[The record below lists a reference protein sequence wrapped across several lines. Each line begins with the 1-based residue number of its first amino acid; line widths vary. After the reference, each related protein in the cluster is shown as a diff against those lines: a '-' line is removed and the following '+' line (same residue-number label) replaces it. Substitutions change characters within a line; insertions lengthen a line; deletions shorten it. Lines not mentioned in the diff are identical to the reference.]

1 MYKGKFVT
9 IEGPDG
15 AGKTSVVQAL
25 VEKLKAEGVDHILV
39 TREPGGSKIAEE
51 IRDVILDVDNTAM
64 DARTEALLFAAARRQ
79 HLIEKIIPALE
90 AGKLVIC
97 DRFVDSSMAYQG
109 VARNI
114 STDLIWQINQFAIEG
129 HLPELTLLI
138 DVPAEVG
145 LERIY
150 QAKGKRQF
158 DRLDQED
165 IAFHNLV
172 RKAFLTFEK
181 KYERI
186 VLIDG
191 TQSIEAV
198 TQACLEQLKRHHVIE
213 NQA

>member
-1 MYKGKFVT
+1 MTYGKFIT

-25 VEKLKAEGVDHILV
+25 VAKLQAEGVSEIV
-39 TREPGGSKIAEE
+39 MTREPGGIKIAEQ
-51 IRDVILDVDNTAM
+51 IRRVILDVENTEM
-64 DARTEALLFAAARRQ
+64 DARTEALLFAASRRQ
-79 HLIEKIIPALE
+79 HLVEKILPALE

-114 STDLIWQINQFAIEG
+114 PTELIWEINHFAIEN
-129 HLPELTLLI
+129 HLPDLTFLI

-150 QAKGKRQF
+150 QAKGQRQF

-165 IAFHNLV
+165 VSFHNLV
-172 RKAFLTFEK
+172 REAFLSFEK
-181 KYERI
+181 ETERI

-191 TQSIEAV
+191 TQTIEKVMESIY
-198 TQACLEQLKRHHVIE
+198 QMMKDKQVI
-213 NQA
+213 

>member
-1 MYKGKFVT
+1 MYRGKFVT

-25 VEKLKAEGVDHILV
+25 VEKLKAEGIDHILV

-51 IRDVILDVDNTAM
+51 IRGVILDVANTEM

-90 AGKLVIC
+90 EGKLVIC

-114 STDLIWQINQFAIEG
+114 PTDLIWQINQFAIEG
-129 HLPELTLLI
+129 HLPDLTLLI
-138 DVPAEVG
+138 DVPAEIG

-165 IAFHNLV
+165 VAFHNLV
-172 RKAFLTFEK
+172 REAFLTFEK
-181 KYERI
+181 EHDRM

-198 TQACLEQLKRHHVIE
+198 TQACLEQLKHHHVIK
-213 NQA
+213 NDK

>member
-1 MYKGKFVT
+1 MTYGKFIT

-25 VEKLKAEGVDHILV
+25 VAKLQAEGVSEIV
-39 TREPGGSKIAEE
+39 MTREPGGIKIAEQ
-51 IRDVILDVDNTAM
+51 IRRVILDVENTEM
-64 DARTEALLFAAARRQ
+64 DARTEALLFAASRRQ
-79 HLIEKIIPALE
+79 HLVEKILPALE

-114 STDLIWQINQFAIEG
+114 QTELIWEINHFAIEN
-129 HLPELTLLI
+129 HLPDLTFLI

-150 QAKGKRQF
+150 QAKGQRQF

-165 IAFHNLV
+165 VSFHNLV
-172 RKAFLTFEK
+172 REAFLSFEK
-181 KYERI
+181 ETERI

-191 TQSIEAV
+191 TQTIEKVMESIY
-198 TQACLEQLKRHHVIE
+198 QMMKDKQVI
-213 NQA
+213 

>member
-1 MYKGKFVT
+1 MTYGKVIT

-15 AGKTSVVQAL
+15 AGKTSVGQAL
-25 VEKLKAEGVDHILV
+25 VAKLQAEGVSEIV
-39 TREPGGSKIAEE
+39 MTREPGGIKIAEQ
-51 IRDVILDVDNTAM
+51 IRRVILDVENTEM
-64 DARTEALLFAAARRQ
+64 DARTEALLFAASRRQ
-79 HLIEKIIPALE
+79 HLVEKILPALE

-114 STDLIWQINQFAIEG
+114 PTELIWEINHFAIEN
-129 HLPELTLLI
+129 HLPDLTFLI

-150 QAKGKRQF
+150 QAKGQRQF

-165 IAFHNLV
+165 VSFHNLV
-172 RKAFLTFEK
+172 REAFLSFEK
-181 KYERI
+181 ETERI

-191 TQSIEAV
+191 TQTIEKVMESIY
-198 TQACLEQLKRHHVIE
+198 QMMKDKQVI
-213 NQA
+213 

>member
-1 MYKGKFVT
+1 MTYGKFIT

-25 VEKLKAEGVDHILV
+25 VAKLQAEGMSEIVM
-39 TREPGGSKIAEE
+39 TREPGGIKIAEQ
-51 IRDVILDVDNTAM
+51 IRRVILDVENTEM
-64 DARTEALLFAAARRQ
+64 DARTEALLFAASRRQ
-79 HLIEKIIPALE
+79 HLVEKILPALE

-114 STDLIWQINQFAIEG
+114 PTELIWEINHFAIEN
-129 HLPELTLLI
+129 HLPDLTFLI

-150 QAKGKRQF
+150 QAKGQRQF

-165 IAFHNLV
+165 VSFHNLV
-172 RKAFLTFEK
+172 REAFLSFEK
-181 KYERI
+181 KTERI

-191 TQSIEAV
+191 TQTIEKVMESIY
-198 TQACLEQLKRHHVIE
+198 QMMKDKQVI
-213 NQA
+213 

>member
-1 MYKGKFVT
+1 MTYGKFIT

-25 VEKLKAEGVDHILV
+25 VAKLQAEGVSEIV
-39 TREPGGSKIAEE
+39 MTREPGGIKIAEQ
-51 IRDVILDVDNTAM
+51 IRRVILDVENTEM
-64 DARTEALLFAAARRQ
+64 DARTEALLFAASRRQ
-79 HLIEKIIPALE
+79 HLVEKILPALE

-114 STDLIWQINQFAIEG
+114 QTELIWEINHFAIED
-129 HLPELTLLI
+129 HLPDMTFLI

-150 QAKGKRQF
+150 QAKGQRQF

-165 IAFHNLV
+165 VSFHNLV
-172 RKAFLTFEK
+172 REAFLSFEK
-181 KYERI
+181 ETERI

-191 TQSIEAV
+191 TQTIEKVMESIY
-198 TQACLEQLKRHHVIE
+198 QIMKDKQVI
-213 NQA
+213 

>member
-25 VEKLKAEGVDHILV
+25 VEKLAAEGITDILV
-39 TREPGGSKIAEE
+39 TREPGGSKIAEQ
-51 IRDVILDVDNTAM
+51 IRQVILDVDNTEM

-79 HLIEKIIPALE
+79 HLIEKILPALA

-114 STDLIWQINQFAIEG
+114 PTELIWQINQFAIENQ
-129 HLPELTLLI
+129 LPDLTLLI

-150 QAKGKRQF
+150 QAKGQRQF

-172 RKAFLTFEK
+172 RDAFLTFEQAH
-181 KYERI
+181 ERI

-198 TQACLEQLKRHHVIE
+198 TQACLAELRSHHVV
-213 NQA
+213 

>member
-1 MYKGKFVT
+1 MTYGKFIT

-25 VEKLKAEGVDHILV
+25 VAKLQAEGVSEIV
-39 TREPGGSKIAEE
+39 MTREPGGIKIAEQ
-51 IRDVILDVDNTAM
+51 IRRVILDVENTEM
-64 DARTEALLFAAARRQ
+64 DARTEALLFAASRRQ
-79 HLIEKIIPALE
+79 HLVEKILPALE

-114 STDLIWQINQFAIEG
+114 PTELIWEINHFAIED
-129 HLPELTLLI
+129 HLPDLTFLI

-150 QAKGKRQF
+150 QAKGQRQF

-165 IAFHNLV
+165 VSFHNLV
-172 RKAFLTFEK
+172 REAFLSFEK
-181 KYERI
+181 ETERI

-191 TQSIEAV
+191 TQTIEKVMESIY
-198 TQACLEQLKRHHVIE
+198 QMMKDKQVI
-213 NQA
+213 

>member
-1 MYKGKFVT
+1 MTYGKFIT

-25 VEKLKAEGVDHILV
+25 VAKLQAEGVSEIV
-39 TREPGGSKIAEE
+39 MTREPGGIKIAEQ
-51 IRDVILDVDNTAM
+51 IRRVILDVENTEM
-64 DARTEALLFAAARRQ
+64 DARTEALLFAASRRQ
-79 HLIEKIIPALE
+79 HLVEKILPALE

-114 STDLIWQINQFAIEG
+114 PTELIWEINHFAIEN
-129 HLPELTLLI
+129 HLPDLTFLI

-150 QAKGKRQF
+150 QAKGQRQF

-165 IAFHNLV
+165 VSFHNLV
-172 RKAFLTFEK
+172 REAFLSFEK
-181 KYERI
+181 ETERI
-186 VLIDG
+186 DLIDG
-191 TQSIEAV
+191 TQTIEKVMESIY
-198 TQACLEQLKRHHVIE
+198 QMMKDKQVI
-213 NQA
+213 